1 MGREVEGEGREEDGR
16 DYWHQRPLK
25 YFHAPPGS
33 ETWLRHCAVLK
44 PLFHG
49 VGTR

>member
-33 ETWLRHCAVLK
+33 ETWLRHCGGGGEISLYQI
-44 PLFHG
+44 
-49 VGTR
+49 

>member
-25 YFHAPPGS
+25 YSHAPPGS
-33 ETWLRHCAVLK
+33 ETWLRHCFKALK
-44 PLFHG
+44 S
-49 VGTR
+49 